1 MSKKN
6 KNKKSKA
13 QKRLERARNFI
24 KFLKENPDIDHG
36 FEKFAIKFMKSSGI
50 TIGKLDKNDA
60 EAKERFDKYF
70 EAAVLAWKLSQKAGT
85 YEQAMLGLTLKPF
98 NEFDLESRTAL
109 KMMLVRAFR
118 VIFSLP
124 ADEKNVIQAGM
135 TILTPEERMCL
146 NNNVN
151 LEYLE

>member
-1 MSKKN
+1 
-6 KNKKSKA
+6 
-13 QKRLERARNFI
+13 
-24 KFLKENPDIDHG
+24 
-36 FEKFAIKFMKSSGI
+36 MKSSGI

-85 YEQAMLGLTLKPF
+85 HEQAMLGLTLKPF

-118 VIFSLP
+118 VMFSLP
-124 ADEKNVIQAGM
+124 ADDQSVIHAAM
-135 TILTPEERMCL
+135 TVLTPEEQMCL
-146 NNNVN
+146 NNNFD
-151 LEYLE
+151 LECLEQEK